1 MYVKIY
7 ISEYTEGDGEKRRI
21 LKKQVFDGWVRG
33 SIDSAEEKAMLELL
47 KKDPPGVVLDRPRE
61 NWEALRREG
70 ALTAELIDEAKIIKY
85 VDLDGEL
92 QTDVDIRTG
101 DGQRVI
107 GCAMLVLMPGERP
120 YRAVIPDKLSE
131 LQRSVGGYIEITYPF
146 DDNCLVVGNDEAK
159 LLAGDDYLGGF
170 CDLTPAQIQKYEA
183 QFRKPE
189 QITGEEVEKSI
200 RFEVFAV

>member
-120 YRAVIPDKLSE
+120 DLRRSAAAGGRRLSGRF
-131 LQRSVGGYIEITYPF
+131 LRS
-146 DDNCLVVGNDEAK
+146 D
-159 LLAGDDYLGGF
+159 AGAD
-170 CDLTPAQIQKYEA
+170 T
-183 QFRKPE
+183 
-189 QITGEEVEKSI
+189 EV
-200 RFEVFAV
+200 